1 MKNVIIIEREP
12 TIMAEVAN
20 TLKNRK
26 DAERNYEQKL
36 VWEHVSK
43 FRKLGVRDSRKM
55 VEDLRAL
62 EMRRLKEEFIVQI
75 VDLVPKNLKELK
87 SVFADSKSN
96 LHNDELKQI
105 MDVVKKYVK

>member
-1 MKNVIIIEREP
+1 MKNVVIIEKEP
-12 TIMAEVAN
+12 ATMVEVGN

-26 DAERNYEQKL
+26 DEHRNYEQKL

-43 FRKLGVRDSRKM
+43 FKKLGVRDSRKL
-55 VEDLRAL
+55 VEELRAL

-87 SVFADSKSN
+87 SVFADTKSN
-96 LHNDELKQI
+96 LHSDELKQI
-105 MDVVKKYVK
+105 MDVVKKYA